1 METVETRKPA
11 RETNKPAHSR
21 LIILA
26 RVALWGFIACVVIGL
41 IWGIYYGIGQLFYSS
56 NPHFTIE
63 QINIRIEQGIVTED
77 FIRRHLELTE
87 GETNLYESEPTELRR
102 RLLEMPLIQ
111 EADVRRIMPGT
122 LQLTIYGRTP
132 VACLAK
138 RTGRLI
144 DGSGV
149 VIVPPEGSLPAKLP
163 IVAGIAD
170 LDSYATGEK
179 LTHSGAMAA
188 LEFLRQARG
197 HPKGNYLDVHIVQV
211 HKDQLRVYLQ
221 ANAASMIQANA
232 VITLPQENLE
242 KSFQRLFYILDEHIG
257 NSQPV
262 TRIDLSYDRVPVN
275 P

>member
-11 RETNKPAHSR
+11 RETGKPANSR

-41 IWGIYYGIGQLFYSS
+41 IWGVYYGIGQLFYSS

-63 QINIRIEQGIVTED
+63 QVDIRIEQGIVTED
-77 FIRRHLELTE
+77 FVRRHLELTE
-87 GETNLYESEPTELRR
+87 GETNLYESEPTELRQ
-102 RLLEMPLIQ
+102 RLLEIPLIQ

-122 LQLTIYGRTP
+122 LRLTIYGRTP

-144 DGSGV
+144 DGNGV
-149 VIVPPEGSLPAKLP
+149 VIVPPEDTPPAKLP
-163 IVAGIAD
+163 IIAGIAD

-179 LTHSGAMAA
+179 LTHTGAMAA

-197 HPKGNYLDVHIVQV
+197 HPKGNYLGVDIVQV

-221 ANAASMIQANA
+221 PNAASMIQANA
-232 VITLPQENLE
+232 VVTLPQEDLE

-257 NSQPV
+257 NSEPV